1 MNLSNMSTRIVD
13 KMMLKAECLSDGPI
27 ITTDCLGQSGFER
40 FLR

>member
-27 ITTDCLGQSGFER
+27 ITKDRLGQSGFES
-40 FLR
+40 F